1 MTNLSIEVCYALPDG
16 KGAVCALSLAKGVT
30 VQEAIDASGLLA
42 RFPEIDLGVLK
53 VGVFGKIQ
61 SLDVVLAD
69 FDRVEIYRPLKVDPK
84 VARQRRVEKTR
95 RGGSIEGRRWTRKEA
110 R

>member
-1 MTNLSIEVCYALPDG
+1 MALSIEVCYALPQG
-16 KGAVCALSLAKGVT
+16 KSAICALSLGEGVT
-30 VQEAIDASGLLA
+30 VREAIEASGLLA
-42 RFPEIDLGVLK
+42 RFPEIDLNVQK
-53 VGVFGKIQ
+53 VGVFGKIRP
-61 SLDVVLAD
+61 LDEVLVD
-69 FDRVEIYRPLKVDPK
+69 RDRVEIYRPLKVDPK

>member
-1 MTNLSIEVCYALPDG
+1 MALTVEVCYALPEG
-16 KGAVCALSLAKGVT
+16 KSAICALSLGEGVT
-30 VQEAIDASGLLA
+30 VREAIEASGLLA

-61 SLDVVLAD
+61 ALDAVLAD
-69 FDRVEIYRPLKVDPK
+69 RDRVEIYRPLKVDPK

>member
-1 MTNLSIEVCYALPDG
+1 MLISIEVCYVLPEG
-16 KGAVCALSLAKGVT
+16 NGAVCPLSLVEGAT
-30 VQEAIDASGLLA
+30 VQDAIAASGLLA
-42 RFPEIDLGVLK
+42 QFPEIDLGMQK
-53 VGVFGKIQ
+53 VGIFGKIQ
-61 SLDVVLAD
+61 PLDAVLAD
-69 FDRVEIYRPLKVDPK
+69 LDRVEIYRPLKVDPK

>member
-1 MTNLSIEVCYALPDG
+1 MTLSIEVCYALPEG
-16 KGAVCALSLAKGVT
+16 KSAICAISLGEGVT
-30 VQEAIDASGLLA
+30 VREAIEASGLLA
-42 RFPEIDLGVLK
+42 RFPEIDLNVQK
-53 VGVFGKIQ
+53 VGVFGKIRP
-61 SLDVVLAD
+61 LDEVLAD
-69 FDRVEIYRPLKVDPK
+69 RDRVEIYRPLKVDPK

>member
-1 MTNLSIEVCYALPDG
+1 MTLSVEVCYALPDG
-16 KGAVCALSLAKGVT
+16 KSAVCALSLREGVT
-30 VQEAIDASGLLA
+30 VREAIEASGLLA
-42 RFPEIDLGVLK
+42 RFPEIDLDAQK

-61 SLDVVLAD
+61 PLDAVLAD
-69 FDRVEIYRPLKVDPK
+69 RDRVEIYRPLKVDPK

>member
-1 MTNLSIEVCYALPDG
+1 MTLSIEVCYALPEG
-16 KGAVCALSLAKGVT
+16 EGAMCALSLDEGVT
-30 VQEAIDASGLLA
+30 VQGAIDASGLLT

-61 SLDVVLAD
+61 PLNATLAD
-69 FDRVEIYRPLKVDPK
+69 LDRVEIYRPLKVDPK

>member
-1 MTNLSIEVCYALPDG
+1 MTLSIEVCYALPG
-16 KGAVCALSLAKGVT
+16 GEGVICALSLAEGVT
-30 VQEAIDASGLLA
+30 VQEAIDASGLLT

-53 VGVFGKIQ
+53 VGIFGKILP
-61 SLDVVLAD
+61 LDAILAD
-69 FDRVEIYRPLKVDPK
+69 SDRVEIYRPLKVDPK

>member
-1 MTNLSIEVCYALPDG
+1 MAISIEVCYVLPEG
-16 KGAVCALSLAKGVT
+16 KGAVCPLSLAEGVT
-30 VQEAIDASGLLA
+30 VQEAIAASELLA
-42 RFPEIDLGVLK
+42 RFPEIDLGVQK
-53 VGVFGKIQ
+53 VGVFGRIRP
-61 SLDVVLAD
+61 LDSVLAD
-69 FDRVEIYRPLKVDPK
+69 LDRVEIYRPLKVDPK

>member
-1 MTNLSIEVCYALPDG
+1 MTLSVEVCYALPEG
-16 KGAVCALSLAKGVT
+16 KSAVCTLSLGNGAT
-30 VQEAIDASGLLA
+30 VREAIEASGLLVQ
-42 RFPEIDLGVLK
+42 FPEIDLNVQK

-61 SLDVVLAD
+61 ALDAVLAD
-69 FDRVEIYRPLKVDPK
+69 HDRVEIYRPLKVDPK

>member
-1 MTNLSIEVCYALPDG
+1 MTLSIEVCYALPEG
-16 KGAVCALSLAKGVT
+16 EGAVCALSMPEGVT
-30 VQEAIDASGLLA
+30 VREAIDASGLLA
-42 RFPEIDLGVLK
+42 RFPDIDLSVLR

-61 SLDVVLAD
+61 PLDATLANL
-69 FDRVEIYRPLKVDPK
+69 DRVEIYRPLKVDPK

>member
-1 MTNLSIEVCYALPDG
+1 MALSIEVCYELPQG
-16 KGAVCALSLAKGVT
+16 QSAICALSLGEGVT
-30 VQEAIDASGLLA
+30 VREAIEASGLLA
-42 RFPEIDLGVLK
+42 RFPEIDLNVQK
-53 VGVFGKIQ
+53 VGVFGKIRP
-61 SLDVVLAD
+61 LDEVLVD
-69 FDRVEIYRPLKVDPK
+69 RDRVEIYRPLKVDPK

>member
-1 MTNLSIEVCYALPDG
+1 MAISIEVCYVLPEG
-16 KGAVCALSLAKGVT
+16 EGAVCALSLAEGVT
-30 VQEAIDASGLLA
+30 VQEAIAASGLLA
-42 RFPEIDLGVLK
+42 RFPEIDLDVQK
-53 VGVFGKIQ
+53 VGVFGRIQ
-61 SLDVVLAD
+61 PLDAVLAD
-69 FDRVEIYRPLKVDPK
+69 LDRVEIYRPLKVDPK

>member
-1 MTNLSIEVCYALPDG
+1 MTLSIEVCYALPEG
-16 KGAVCALSLAKGVT
+16 NSAICALSLGEGVT
-30 VQEAIDASGLLA
+30 AREAIEASGLLA
-42 RFPEIDLGVLK
+42 RFPEIDLNVQK
-53 VGVFGKIQ
+53 VGVFGKIRP
-61 SLDVVLAD
+61 LDEVLAD
-69 FDRVEIYRPLKVDPK
+69 HDRVEIYRPLKVDPK

>member
-1 MTNLSIEVCYALPDG
+1 MTLSIEVCYALPEG
-16 KGAVCALSLAKGVT
+16 KSAICALSLLEGVT
-30 VQEAIDASGLLA
+30 VQEAIETSGLLA
-42 RFPEIDLGVLK
+42 RFPEIDLGAQK

-61 SLDVVLAD
+61 PLDAVLAD
-69 FDRVEIYRPLKVDPK
+69 RDRVEIYRPLKVDPK

>member
-1 MTNLSIEVCYALPDG
+1 MTLSIEVCYALPEG
-16 KGAVCALSLAKGVT
+16 KSAICALSLAEGVT
-30 VQEAIDASGLLA
+30 VREAIEASGLLA
-42 RFPEIDLGVLK
+42 RFPEIDLGAQK
-53 VGVFGKIQ
+53 VGVFGRIRP
-61 SLDVVLAD
+61 LDAVLVD
-69 FDRVEIYRPLKVDPK
+69 RDRVEIYRPLKVDPK

>member
-1 MTNLSIEVCYALPDG
+1 MALTVEVCYALPEG
-16 KGAVCALSLAKGVT
+16 KSAICALSLEEGVT
-30 VQEAIDASGLLA
+30 VREAIEASGLLA

-61 SLDVVLAD
+61 PLDAVLAD
-69 FDRVEIYRPLKVDPK
+69 RDRVEIYRPLKVDPK